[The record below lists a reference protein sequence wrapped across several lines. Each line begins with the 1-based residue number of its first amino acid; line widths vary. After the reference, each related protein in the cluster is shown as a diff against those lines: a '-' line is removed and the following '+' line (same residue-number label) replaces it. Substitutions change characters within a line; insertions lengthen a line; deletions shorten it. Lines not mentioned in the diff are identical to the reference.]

1 MNPANVNNTV
11 GNVFVNIATYVG
23 IINGPVGMSGH
34 IFTEY
39 DGITPLVLPTGS
51 IPISSSVILE
61 GNQPSN
67 LDLFCSLGTSDSI
80 NFRLLDQVND
90 TRKIG
95 GKPFTSQTNIID
107 ETNNHVYGILPS
119 GAPLLINNKLI
130 FKIIVLL

>member
-1 MNPANVNNTV
+1 MNSFNIYNNIVNPANVNNTV

-67 LDLFCSLGTSDSI
+67 LDLFCSLGTSD
-80 NFRLLDQVND
+80 RD
-90 TRKIG
+90 T
-95 GKPFTSQTNIID
+95 SD
-107 ETNNHVYGILPS
+107 Y
-119 GAPLLINNKLI
+119 
-130 FKIIVLL
+130 